1 MLHRTLVTLA
11 TLCLT
16 TALAAK
22 VNVTIGGQSVALD
35 AVTVGGKTYVSL
47 DGLKAA
53 LAAQGGADQRASL
66 EGCLN
71 EWLFN
76 GIWRLRVTK
85 VEPIQDPGRG
95 GAPGWGVTVE
105 FRNGTKNV
113 INLSKTGVEKGTSLA
128 LRDGNTLANSEG
140 SAWVDAIFK
149 DVPQAAAHVFRYNFW
164 LPDGTTAQQAAA
176 TEPAKLIVQVD
187 PNQLRNWRATKDLKY
202 STPNPSFRVNLTCR
216 K

>member
-1 MLHRTLVTLA
+1 MPNRTLVALVP
-11 TLCLT
+11 LCLAS
-16 TALAAK
+16 ALAAK

-47 DGLKAA
+47 DGLKQA

-66 EGCLN
+66 EGCVN

-76 GIWRLRVTK
+76 GIWRMRVTG
-85 VEPIQDPGRG
+85 VEAIQDPGRG

-128 LRDGNTLANSEG
+128 LRSGNTLANSEG

-164 LPDGTTAQQAAA
+164 HPDGTTAAQASA
-176 TEPAKLIVQVD
+176 TVPAKLIVQVD
-187 PNQLRNWRATKDLKY
+187 PNQLKNWVATKTLKY
-202 STPNPSFRVNLTCR
+202 TVPNPSFRVDLTCR